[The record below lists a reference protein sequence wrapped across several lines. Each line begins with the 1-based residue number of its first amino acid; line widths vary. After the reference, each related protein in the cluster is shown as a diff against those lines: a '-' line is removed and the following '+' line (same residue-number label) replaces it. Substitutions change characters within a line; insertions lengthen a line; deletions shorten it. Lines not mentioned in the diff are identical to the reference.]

1 MRRWSAAGAC
11 GPALAVALIALA
23 APASASAAITS
34 VLSGQTISGN
44 PIACSTQADGVR
56 VCQGSDGGATTLTDT
71 RLRSFDG
78 VPLALYVILPPAP
91 ASGTDGHYPLVVQ
104 SHGWGSQAT
113 GPNNTEYF

>member
-56 VCQGSDGGATTLTDT
+56 VCQGTDGGATTLTDT

-78 VPLALYVILPPAP
+78 VPLALYVILPPRLPRAP
-91 ASGTDGHYPLVVQ
+91 TGITRWS
-104 SHGWGSQAT
+104 SRAT
-113 GPNNTEYF
+113 AGARRRPAPTT